1 MANPIIELSPFKQ
14 AVIMQYH
21 QVLRSRL
28 GLGLV
33 VASLLLGVN
42 APSYSLTL
50 KPESEQRVASIEITK
65 KLQQRHYEKRDI
77 NKNLSYEFFDSYM
90 QSVDGNKQI
99 FTQNEVE
106 TFKNHFANS
115 MATSLTQGKIDPAF
129 DIFNSYQNKLV
140 NRLEQQI
147 EALPQQIKTFDF
159 NKDDSLI
166 LDRSELAWPKNQD
179 AIDLLWHKR
188 LKSAV
193 LSMQLQDKKDDEILD
208 LLSKRYKN
216 QLKRINKL
224 NAEDVFQMYMNA
236 FTTLYDPH
244 TNYLSPSNSKNFDIS
259 MSLKLEGIG
268 AMLRMKDEYTQVVRL
283 IHAGPAAKQGQ
294 LSPSDKIVGVAQDE
308 DEMVDVIGWRLDE
321 VVNLI
326 RGKKGSIVRLEVIPA
341 NSKDNDSRNIISIVR
356 DEVKL
361 EEQAVQKAMLD
372 IKDEKGMIRKIGVLD
387 IPAFY
392 IDFEALR
399 NRDPNYKS
407 TTRDTA
413 KLLTELVNDGAEG
426 IIIDL
431 RNNGGGSLREANELT
446 GLFIDKG
453 PSVQIK
459 LSDQR
464 VYQEAKRQFSPYY
477 EGPVIV
483 LINRMSASASEI
495 FAGALQ
501 DYGRAIIVGS
511 GSYGKGTVQSL
522 TPLSHGKLK
531 VTESKFYRISGDS
544 TQERGVLPD
553 VKLPGIYDREVIGE
567 SALDKAMKWDQIAPA
582 INRKFNDYTGILSQL
597 QKKTDERA
605 AKDPDFIYFN
615 DKIAFEKS
623 LDAEILSLNKDKREK
638 LARSSEEKS
647 LVLINKRRKGK
658 GEATYK
664 TFASMEEALTKEAD
678 EKSAKGLD
686 SSIDVKDPFL
696 QESAHV
702 LLDSKNIMQGLK
714 LAN

>member
-1 MANPIIELSPFKQ
+1 
-14 AVIMQYH
+14 MQYH
-21 QVLRSRL
+21 QVKRS
-28 GLGLV
+28 GLSKGLILACLLTGYHGV
-33 VASLLLGVN
+33 SHSLNLE
-42 APSYSLTL
+42 AQ
-50 KPESEQRVASIEITK
+50 SEQRVASIEITK
-65 KLQQRHYEKRDI
+65 KLQERHYEKHDV
-77 NKNLSYEFFDSYM
+77 NKALSLEFFDHYL
-90 QSVDGNKQI
+90 QSVDGGKQI
-99 FTQNEVE
+99 FLQSEVDA
-106 TFKNHFANS
+106 FKKEYAVS
-115 MATSLTQGKIDPAF
+115 MAPALLKGKVDPAF
-129 DIFNSYQNKLV
+129 DIFNAYQNKLIA
-140 NRLEQQI
+140 RLES
-147 EALPQQIKTFDF
+147 QIKQLPKQITSFDF
-159 NKDDSLI
+159 SKDESI
-166 LDRSELAWPKNQD
+166 VIDRSELSWPKNN
-179 AIDLLWHKR
+179 AEIDNLWRKR
-188 LKSAV
+188 VKSAV
-193 LSMQLQDKKDDEILD
+193 LAMKLQEKKDDEILE
-208 LLSKRYKN
+208 LLTKRYKN
-216 QLKRINKL
+216 QLKRVHKL
-224 NAEDVFQMYMNA
+224 NSEDVFQMYMNA

-244 TNYLSPSNSKNFDIS
+244 TNYLSPSNSENFDIS

-294 LSPSDKIVGVAQDE
+294 LRPSDKIVGVAQDD

-326 RGKKGSIVRLEVIPA
+326 RGKKGSVVRLEIIPA
-341 NSKDNDSRNIISIVR
+341 NSKDDNARNIVSIVR

-372 IKDEKGMIRKIGVLD
+372 VKDSKGVTRKIGVLD

-413 KLLTELVNDGAEG
+413 KLLTELVQDGAEG

-431 RNNGGGSLREANELT
+431 RDNGGGSLREANELT

-477 EGPVIV
+477 EGPVVV

-553 VKLPGIYDREVIGE
+553 VKLPAVYDAEVI
-567 SALDKAMKWDQIAPA
+567 
-582 INRKFNDYTGILSQL
+582 
-597 QKKTDERA
+597 
-605 AKDPDFIYFN
+605 
-615 DKIAFEKS
+615 
-623 LDAEILSLNKDKREK
+623 
-638 LARSSEEKS
+638 
-647 LVLINKRRKGK
+647 
-658 GEATYK
+658 
-664 TFASMEEALTKEAD
+664 
-678 EKSAKGLD
+678 
-686 SSIDVKDPFL
+686 
-696 QESAHV
+696 
-702 LLDSKNIMQGLK
+702 
-714 LAN
+714 